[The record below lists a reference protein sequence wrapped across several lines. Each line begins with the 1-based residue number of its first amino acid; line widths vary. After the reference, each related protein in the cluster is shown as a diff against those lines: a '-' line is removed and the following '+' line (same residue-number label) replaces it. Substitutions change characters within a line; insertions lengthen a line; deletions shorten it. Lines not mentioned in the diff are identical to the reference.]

1 MGELE
6 KLGSKYK
13 VALRIA
19 RDSRFERLPCQHKGT
34 CVPRLQFARAKARNL
49 ALKLL
54 LCSYADDCLVDR
66 VTQHRCFIVAT
77 CDKASPTPPPPP
89 RAPPPPPHRT

>member
-1 MGELE
+1 MFNTCDYENSLATVIEATQTLTPPSHTTSDCVMAELE

-34 CVPRLQFARAKARNL
+34 
-49 ALKLL
+49 
-54 LCSYADDCLVDR
+54 
-66 VTQHRCFIVAT
+66 
-77 CDKASPTPPPPP
+77 
-89 RAPPPPPHRT
+89 